1 VPLSDLAV
9 AIAAARTGATVVR
22 DGFGQPQAIEH
33 KGAIDIVTETD
44 KRAEAA
50 VMALLDRE
58 RPDDGVL
65 SEEGASRTGTRR
77 WVIDPLDGTTNF
89 AHGVPHCCVS
99 VALCDGDAPLV
110 GAIADPL
117 RDELFTAEHGGGA
130 RWGPLWE
137 PDAVIQPLRVS
148 QTTVIIQALVS
159 AGFPYDRESAA
170 YARNLRAWERLS
182 RRAQALRRTGS
193 SALAQA
199 WVAAGR
205 LDGYFVAGA
214 KPWDMAAGML
224 LVREAGGRVSDFA
237 GREAT
242 LASGAWIVSNG
253 ALHEALLT
261 AVLAATR

>member
-1 VPLSDLAV
+1 MPLSDLAV
-9 AIAAARTGATVVR
+9 ATAAARAGGAVVR
-22 DGFGQPQAIEH
+22 DGFSQPQAIEY
-33 KGAIDIVTETD
+33 KGTIDLVTGTD
-44 KRAEAA
+44 RRAEAA
-50 VMALLDRE
+50 VVALLARE

-65 SEEGASRTGTRR
+65 SEEGAEREGARR

-99 VALCDGDAPLV
+99 VALCDGDMPLA

-117 RDELFTAEHGGGA
+117 RDELFTAERCGGA

-137 PDAVIQPLRVS
+137 PGAATRPLRVS
-148 QTTVIIQALVS
+148 QTDDLIRALVS
-159 AGFPYDRESAA
+159 AGFPYERESAA

-193 SALAQA
+193 SALDQA

-224 LVREAGGRVSDFA
+224 LVREAGGRVTDFA

-242 LASGAWIVSNG
+242 LTSGAWIVSNG
-253 ALHEALLT
+253 PLHEALLT
-261 AVLAATR
+261 AMR